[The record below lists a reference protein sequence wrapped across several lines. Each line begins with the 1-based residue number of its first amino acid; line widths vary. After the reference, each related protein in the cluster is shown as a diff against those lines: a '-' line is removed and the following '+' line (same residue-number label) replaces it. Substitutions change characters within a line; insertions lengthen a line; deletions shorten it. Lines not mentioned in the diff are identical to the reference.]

1 MLAIDRLD
9 VAYAYP
15 FLALCFVLVPVAAT
29 FLFGERLPPIQ
40 LVGIGLIIVGVIVNA
55 LGR

>member
-1 MLAIDRLD
+1 
-9 VAYAYP
+9 
-15 FLALCFVLVPVAAT
+15 VLVPLGAT

-40 LVGIGLIIVGVIVNA
+40 LLGIGLIIIGVIINA